1 VCDSNTPILTQ
12 WNELTLIL
20 ILKRFHWRHLS
31 SVIRPRHDPIEE
43 ALKQNKSITT
53 LHLGNN
59 AIGDEGTKHLADAL
73 SCNDS
78 LTDLY
83 LKGNKVGDVG
93 LAALAEA
100 MHTNMVLSNIDLI
113 GDNASKTASFD
124 VPW

>member
-1 VCDSNTPILTQ
+1 MADNQIGDAGAQSLA
-12 WNELTLIL
+12 
-20 ILKRFHWRHLS
+20 K
-31 SVIRPRHDPIEE
+31 

-83 LKGNKVGDVG
+83 LKGIHPSHFHACPNQT
-93 LAALAEA
+93 LLAEC
-100 MHTNMVLSNIDLI
+100 
-113 GDNASKTASFD
+113 F
-124 VPW
+124 